1 MRDLVS
7 LPLNAA
13 QMMETKKPDRQQ
25 RDRFIEMA
33 RQLGCDEDEKAFDGK
48 LKKIAKQ
55 RPKPE
60 PKKG

>member
-1 MRDLVS
+1 
-7 LPLNAA
+7 
-13 QMMETKKPDRQQ
+13 MMETKKPDRQQ